1 MFGLVAINFAHVVAA
16 AAVAL
21 CPRGLE
27 TDITSN
33 VMLVILFT
41 SSISN
46 RGGERKKTC
55 LRSKNLEVVGSNP
68 AGFNLLSIWALCL

>member
-1 MFGLVAINFAHVVAA
+1 MFGLAAINFAHVVVAA

-33 VMLVILFT
+33 VMLVNYLT

-55 LRSKNLEVVGSNP
+55 LRNKNLEVVGSNP
-68 AGFNLLSIWALCL
+68 AGFWL